1 MSKAQHKQSAPAASP
16 KLPETGTIEA
26 QTRRLVEKSI
36 ARVNSLVAE
45 VGGRNDAIA
54 DHVFE
59 TFYDGDVQKALN
71 PNKDAPPGFTALMD
85 ETDGALHLGRTQLFH
100 AVRVGALN
108 RRLAKSSWSGLGW
121 TVKIDLLRALG
132 PDQSIDRV
140 SEGASFA
147 AKRKATVR
155 EVRTWVDEQLSAG
168 EGVDEGGEPTPIGP
182 TFLSARKA
190 VELAATMGRADVRRG
205 WVNRALKLQ
214 GDDRVSVR
222 AAVKAAARNLEKLAQ
237 ALDTAMED
245 A

>member
-1 MSKAQHKQSAPAASP
+1 MSKSQQNQIAPSGPKSPEAPA
-16 KLPETGTIEA
+16 LDA
-26 QTRRLVEKSI
+26 QTRRVVERSI
-36 ARVNSLVAE
+36 ARLNGLVAE
-45 VGGRNDAIA
+45 AGERNEAIA

-71 PNKDAPPGFTALMD
+71 PNKDAPAAFTALLG
-85 ETDGALHLGRTQLFH
+85 EADGALHLGRTQLFY

-108 RRLAKSSWSGLGW
+108 RRLTKTAWSGLGW
-121 TVKIDLLRALG
+121 TVKTELLRALG

-140 SEGASFA
+140 AEGAVFA
-147 AKRKATVR
+147 AKQKTTVR
-155 EVRTWVDEQLSAG
+155 EVRAWVDEQLSESTSA
-168 EGVDEGGEPTPIGP
+168 DEGDEPKSAGP

-190 VELAATMGRADVRRG
+190 VELAATMGRADIRRG
-205 WVNRALKLQ
+205 WVSRVLKLQ

-237 ALDTAMED
+237 ELDTAMED